1 MLASVA
7 LIRGRPHRGRSV
19 LVALLSVTLLPV
31 LELYA
36 WLAANPCGLT

>member
-1 MLASVA
+1 
-7 LIRGRPHRGRSV
+7 
-19 LVALLSVTLLPV
+19 LLSVTLLPV